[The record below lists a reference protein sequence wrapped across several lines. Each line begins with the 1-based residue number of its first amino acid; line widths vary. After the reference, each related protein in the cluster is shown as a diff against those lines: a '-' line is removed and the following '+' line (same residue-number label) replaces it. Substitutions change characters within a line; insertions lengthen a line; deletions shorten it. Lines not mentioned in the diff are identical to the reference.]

1 MFSDIGAV
9 QQVGLGL
16 WNDQLWRS

>member
-9 QQVGLGL
+9 QQVQLGL